1 MSDTRPL
8 VAIST
13 GDPAGVGP
21 EISVKVLANSD
32 IYEFSRP
39 VLVGDRAVIE
49 RAAFYC
55 GLDIEVHTVS
65 SPREGRYRAGI
76 LDLID
81 LRNIGLTDFKIG
93 KVDAV
98 CGKASYEYI
107 ERAAH
112 LALDRNVDA
121 VVTAPINKEAIKQ
134 AGVPFFGHT
143 EILGRLSRT
152 DDPLTMFETHA
163 LRVFF
168 LTRHMSLADA
178 IRSVTEERVYEYI
191 HRCYDALKKLGVAD
205 PILAV
210 AGLNPHSGDGG
221 LFGDEEIRCISPA
234 VQRAKS
240 TGVKVEGPV
249 PADSVFALALQ
260 GRFSAV
266 LSLYHDQGHIATKT
280 LDFERTISVTL
291 GLPFLRTSPD
301 HGTAFDIAGT
311 GKAQERSMESA
322 LSAAVRYAP
331 GYRPLCCPQDQV

>member
-21 EISVKVLANSD
+21 EISVKALARPD
-32 IYEFSRP
+32 VYRTSRP

-49 RAAFYC
+49 RAAGLC
-55 GLDIEVHTVS
+55 GLDLTINTVS
-65 SPREGRYRAGI
+65 SPQEGRYRVGT
-76 LDLID
+76 LDLMD
-81 LRNIGLTDFKIG
+81 LQNIRLTDFTVG
-93 KVDAV
+93 KVAAV

-107 ERAAH
+107 VRAAR
-112 LALDRNVDA
+112 LALGREVDA
-121 VVTAPINKEAIKQ
+121 VVTAPISKEAIKQ
-134 AGVPFFGHT
+134 AGVPFSGHT
-143 EILGRLSRT
+143 EILGNLCGVE
-152 DDPLTMFETHA
+152 DPLTMFETHS

-168 LTRHMSLADA
+168 LTRHLSLADA

-191 HRCYDALKKLGVAD
+191 LRCSDALKRLKAAD
-205 PILAV
+205 AILAV

-234 VQRAKS
+234 VQKAKS
-240 TGVKVEGPV
+240 NGVKVEGPV
-249 PADSVFALALQ
+249 PADSVFTLALKR
-260 GRFSAV
+260 RFSAV

-311 GKAQERSMESA
+311 GNAQERSMESA
-322 LSAAVRYAP
+322 LFAAARYAP
-331 GYRPLCCPQDQV
+331 AYRWY